1 MENELILDW
10 SGKIDAKFI
19 LDVNTIIDETIKHSP
34 KDNSKTLDERRAEE
48 FENIYK
54 LIAKEDKGFN
64 QTMEQFQGDF
74 YAFEA
79 NMFSDS
85 DKDETD
91 AYLKDDITSK
101 LKHEAKKRHI
111 NNQLKALK
119 KTKNY
124 KISQLES
131 WKDQDWSMPLPGN
144 NQLNIIHSGH
154 IGAGTRFFDMK
165 PPLDLEEFANN
176 YPGYGEAID
185 NYKEVKYSQ
194 EPWEYVYDKL
204 IGPIRYGYDSSDS
217 RYSLS
222 APIQGL
228 DLKDHESDPTIATFQ
243 EKALKASTNMH
254 RDYNALNNYAR
265 ENYRDIIKTQGV
277 ARKLERELQ
286 DLNKLDIY
294 YGIETELD
302 KNIELTDVE
311 QLVKTLEAFK

>member
-74 YAFEA
+74 YTFEA

-91 AYLKDDITSK
+91 AYLKDDTTSK
-101 LKHEAKKRHI
+101 LKHEAKKRRLS
-111 NNQLKALK
+111 NKLSALK
-119 KTKNY
+119 NTKNY

-131 WKDQDWSMPLPGN
+131 WKDQDWSIPLPGN
-144 NQLNIIHSGH
+144 NQVNIIHSGH
-154 IGAGTRFFDMK
+154 IGHGNLK

-176 YPGYGEAID
+176 YTSYGEAID
-185 NYKEVKYSQ
+185 KYKEVKYSQ
-194 EPWEYVYDKL
+194 EPWEYMYDKL
-204 IGPIRYGYDSSDS
+204 ISPIFGYGSSDR

-222 APIQGL
+222 APFQGL
-228 DLKDHESDPTIATFQ
+228 DLRDYESDPTIANLQ
-243 EKALKASTNMH
+243 KKALKASSDMH
-254 RDYNALNNYAR
+254 RDYNALNNYAK
-265 ENYRDIIKTQGV
+265 ENYMDIIITQAR
-277 ARKLERELQ
+277 ARKLEREIQ
-286 DLNKLDIY
+286 DLNKLDPL
-294 YGIETELD
+294 YGIESNLD
-302 KNIELTDVE
+302 KNLEVSDIE